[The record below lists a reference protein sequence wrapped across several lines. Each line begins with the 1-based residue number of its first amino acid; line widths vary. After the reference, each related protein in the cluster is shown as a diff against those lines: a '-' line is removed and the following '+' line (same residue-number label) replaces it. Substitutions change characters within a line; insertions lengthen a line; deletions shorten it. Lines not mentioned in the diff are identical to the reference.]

1 MNKIVSGKINRK
13 PEDDFSF
20 VGSIKGARGLK
31 GDLLVKLFTA
41 HPAHLAG
48 LESLYLRFDGLPK
61 ILYTIQRVK
70 WDGSKFI
77 LKLHGVDDRNEA
89 ESLKGAKILIPQ
101 SAAYQTEDNEY
112 FIDELIGM
120 NVVDTAGTKLG
131 TIRDVLNYPAHD
143 VYVISDD
150 KNEILVP
157 AVQEYVREVNLNTGT
172 VMITI
177 IDGLAD

>member
-1 MNKIVSGKINRK
+1 MTKRVSDKGDLNQK
-13 PEDDFSF
+13 DDFSF

-31 GDLLVKLFTA
+31 GELLVNLFTA

-61 ILYTIQRVK
+61 ILYTIQRTK

-77 LKLHGVDDRNEA
+77 LKLHNVDDRNKA
-89 ESLKGAKILIPQ
+89 ESLKGAKIFIPE
-101 SAAYQTEDNEY
+101 SAAYQTEDDEY
-112 FIDELIGM
+112 FVNDLIGM

-131 TIRDVLNYPAHD
+131 TIREILNYPAHD
-143 VYVISDD
+143 IYVISDD
-150 KNEILVP
+150 TKEILVP

-172 VMITI
+172 VMISI
-177 IDGLAD
+177 IDGLSD

>member
-1 MNKIVSGKINRK
+1 MTKKVSDKSNRNQ
-13 PEDDFSF
+13 EDDFSF
-20 VGSIKGARGLK
+20 VGSIKAARGLK
-31 GDLLVKLFTA
+31 GELLVNLFTA

-61 ILYTIQRVK
+61 ILYTVQRTK

-77 LKLHGVDDRNEA
+77 LKLHNVDDRNKA
-89 ESLKGAKILIPQ
+89 ESLKGAKIFIPEG
-101 SAAYQTEDNEY
+101 AAYKTEEDEY
-112 FIDELIGM
+112 FIDDLIGM

-143 VYVISDD
+143 VYVISNDT
-150 KNEILVP
+150 KEILVP

-172 VMITI
+172 VMISI
-177 IDGLAD
+177 IDGLSD